1 MKQLEELERKVLQ
14 VIQKN
19 NELQNKN
26 KALKSENEM
35 LFKQNQELE
44 ATLMKENKSF
54 ESLEGEKATI
64 KNSIEELI
72 KSIGS
77 LENQD
82 KETNK

>member
-1 MKQLEELERKVLQ
+1 
-14 VIQKN
+14 
-19 NELQNKN
+19 
-26 KALKSENEM
+26 M